1 MSRRLYNVILTSINA
16 LFYVLFNLLY
26 IFLVFVPSGF
36 TTYSVVMFYLFSD
49 LFLIAL
55 SINVAFLLKAFREH
69 KRYLEANEY
78 TFGERISFLNYN
90 MFVRKTDEL
99 IGTKK
104 DQYIISFSPI
114 KISINYEIYQGKEI
128 RLLNKSIALY
138 LNETFGTK
146 EYEKKKVRMCYDNYC
161 FIIYIRASKEE
172 VLNIVEMIEQS
183 VYEIAKT
190 EDIRLFVQTFFG
202 MVKVQGNI
210 QLFELINRANIAR
223 RIAEYNYEKVVEYE
237 DKMSNAEGEN
247 SGLTK
252 EIVDGLKNNEF
263 VVYYQPKYNLG
274 SKQFIGAEALVR
286 WNHPT
291 LGIVSPVKF
300 IHFAENRGLIHEIDL
315 YVLEQVCKNL
325 ADEKKRGR
333 KLLPV
338 SVNFSV
344 YEFYCPTFISDIKST
359 IERYGVN
366 PLLIEVEITEE
377 TTHANS
383 FLVISIL
390 KNLKDYGLKILLDD
404 FGVGFSNIKSIKNL
418 PIDVIK
424 IDKSFIDEIVFDYK
438 SREIVKTIINLAKAM
453 SYHVIAEGVDNEEQ
467 VDVLKKLRCDTIQG
481 FYYSKPM
488 PLKEYEKFLKS
499 NPFEKKGSN

>member
-1 MSRRLYNVILTSINA
+1 
-16 LFYVLFNLLY
+16 
-26 IFLVFVPSGF
+26 
-36 TTYSVVMFYLFSD
+36 
-49 LFLIAL
+49 
-55 SINVAFLLKAFREH
+55 
-69 KRYLEANEY
+69 
-78 TFGERISFLNYN
+78 
-90 MFVRKTDEL
+90 
-99 IGTKK
+99 
-104 DQYIISFSPI
+104 
-114 KISINYEIYQGKEI
+114 
-128 RLLNKSIALY
+128 
-138 LNETFGTK
+138 
-146 EYEKKKVRMCYDNYC
+146 MCYDNYC
-161 FIIYIRASKEE
+161 FIIYIRANKEE

-274 SKQFIGAEALVR
+274 SKQFIGAEALIR

-291 LGIVSPVKF
+291 LGIVSPIKF
-300 IHFAENRGLIHEIDL
+300 INFAENRGLIHEIDL

-404 FGVGFSNIKSIKNL
+404 FGVGFLNIKSIKNL

-424 IDKSFIDEIVFDYK
+424 IDKSFIDEIVYDYK

-453 SYHVIAEGVDNEEQ
+453 SYHVIAEGVDNDEQ
-467 VDVLKKLRCDTIQG
+467 VDTLKKLRCDTIQG